1 MEFSEL
7 RLFGLALEE
16 DSGHCDSNHNNDQ
29 LNIVKAVSQHIK
41 GFIRSCPYQEQ
52 IDSMRQDE
60 DRRLQVTG
68 AEPNRINVRQLF
80 IIVQVGEGIDG

>member
-7 RLFGLALEE
+7 CLFGFALEE

-41 GFIRSCPYQEQ
+41 GFIRSRPYQEQ

>member
-1 MEFSEL
+1 
-7 RLFGLALEE
+7 
-16 DSGHCDSNHNNDQ
+16 
-29 LNIVKAVSQHIK
+29 
-41 GFIRSCPYQEQ
+41 
-52 IDSMRQDE
+52 MRQDE